1 MPDKTNSNSARRT
14 RYLFK
19 DALLKL
25 LETESFAYIS
35 VKDIVETAEFNRT
48 TFYNHYVDKF
58 DLLDDVT
65 KDFLDKFGDA
75 LQTSFQKY
83 YPTSKMPMIKTDI
96 IVFDFI
102 YQNKN
107 KYGLL
112 LNKQKD
118 FLPNYSQKL
127 SQAMLVKLMDIW
139 SSQVDMTDPSFKAYT
154 KIFRYVLMG
163 TIGGWM
169 AEGFSTDPE
178 TMTQEFVDYYNF
190 KSEKINKRS

>member
-1 MPDKTNSNSARRT
+1 MPNESSRRSARRT
-14 RYLFK
+14 KYLFK

-35 VKDIVETAEFNRT
+35 VKDIVETADFNRT
-48 TFYNHYVDKF
+48 TFYNHYIDKF

-65 KDFLDKFGDA
+65 QDFLDRFSDA

-83 YPTSKMPMIKTDI
+83 YPTNKMLMTKTDI
-96 IVFDFI
+96 TVFDFI

-107 KYGLL
+107 KYDLL

-127 SQAMLVKLMDIW
+127 SETVLDRLMDTW

-190 KSEKINKRS
+190 KAERINKHS